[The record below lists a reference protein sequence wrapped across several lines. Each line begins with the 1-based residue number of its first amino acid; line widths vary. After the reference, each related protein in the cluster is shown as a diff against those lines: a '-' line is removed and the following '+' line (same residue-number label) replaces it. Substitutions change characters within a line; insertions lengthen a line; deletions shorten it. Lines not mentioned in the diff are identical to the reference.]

1 MADAARPPDPPPHPP
16 AGTGG
21 VPTGYPPVPPYVAP
35 GWTMPPGGPPPPPPE
50 WGQGFPSWNPQRPYA
65 GQVGSGRFRSMGV
78 GELLDAIFS
87 LYRRNF
93 LLIAAISA
101 VVQVPYAV
109 LQFVLF
115 QVAGF
120 ASFASGPFGRFTT
133 PRANQQT
140 LTPDQLQTLLDAV
153 GGLLV
158 VSGILLL
165 VGTFVIL
172 PLAEAATTRAV
183 SDRYLDREISL
194 GASYGAA
201 IRRLGALIVQS
212 LILLGAAI
220 VLFAGASFILVGL
233 AAGAG
238 QVGAIVG
245 GLIDLGIVGFA
256 IFAYVRT
263 SLAAPA
269 IVLEGVSGWGGLKRS
284 WQLTRG
290 LGWRLL
296 GIRLLLLLI
305 TAIISGVFSTLLT
318 LAGAGLDTN
327 GQFIVSEV
335 AGAVVA
341 VFVSPITYIAVTLL
355 YYDTR
360 IRKEGFDIEMLA
372 RSL

>member
-1 MADAARPPDPPPHPP
+1 
-16 AGTGG
+16 
-21 VPTGYPPVPPYVAP
+21 
-35 GWTMPPGGPPPPPPE
+35 
-50 WGQGFPSWNPQRPYA
+50 
-65 GQVGSGRFRSMGV
+65 MGV

-120 ASFASGPFGRFTT
+120 TSFASGPFGRFAT
-133 PRANQQT
+133 PQANQT
-140 LTPDQLQTLLDAV
+140 LTPDQLQALQNEVASV
-153 GGLLV
+153 LV
-158 VSGILLL
+158 ATGILVL
-165 VGTFVIL
+165 VGAFVIL

-183 SDRYLDREISL
+183 SDRYLDRETSL

-201 IRRLGALIVQS
+201 IRRLGPLIVQS
-212 LILLGAAI
+212 LILLCGAI
-220 VLFAGASFILVGL
+220 VLFAGAFFILFGF

-238 QVGAIVG
+238 GAGAIVG

-256 IFAYVRT
+256 IFVYVRT

-284 WQLTRG
+284 WQLTRR

-305 TAIISGVFSTLLT
+305 TGIISGVFSTLLT
-318 LAGAGLDTN
+318 LAGAGLDSN
-327 GQFIVSEV
+327 GQFILGEV

>member
-1 MADAARPPDPPPHPP
+1 MHWYLFTGESQVRYRPCAFRYRAR
-16 AGTGG
+16 
-21 VPTGYPPVPPYVAP
+21 VASI
-35 GWTMPPGGPPPPPPE
+35 G
-50 WGQGFPSWNPQRPYA
+50 A
-65 GQVGSGRFRSMGV
+65 
-78 GELLDAIFS
+78 
-87 LYRRNF
+87 RR
-93 LLIAAISA
+93 
-101 VVQVPYAV
+101 
-109 LQFVLF
+109 
-115 QVAGF
+115 G
-120 ASFASGPFGRFTT
+120 
-133 PRANQQT
+133 
-140 LTPDQLQTLLDAV
+140 
-153 GGLLV
+153 
-158 VSGILLL
+158 
-165 VGTFVIL
+165 
-172 PLAEAATTRAV
+172 
-183 SDRYLDREISL
+183 
-194 GASYGAA
+194 
-201 IRRLGALIVQS
+201 
-212 LILLGAAI
+212 
-220 VLFAGASFILVGL
+220 
-233 AAGAG
+233 
-238 QVGAIVG
+238 
-245 GLIDLGIVGFA
+245 
-256 IFAYVRT
+256 

>member
-1 MADAARPPDPPPHPP
+1 
-16 AGTGG
+16 
-21 VPTGYPPVPPYVAP
+21 
-35 GWTMPPGGPPPPPPE
+35 
-50 WGQGFPSWNPQRPYA
+50 
-65 GQVGSGRFRSMGV
+65 MGV

-133 PRANQQT
+133 PQANQQA
-140 LTPDQLQTLLDAV
+140 LTPDQLQTLQNGIA
-153 GGLLV
+153 
-158 VSGILLL
+158 GILVATGILAL
-165 VGTFVIL
+165 VGAFVIL

-183 SDRYLDREISL
+183 SDRYLDRETSL

-212 LILLGAAI
+212 LILLGGAI
-220 VLFAGASFILVGL
+220 GLFAGAFFILFGF

-238 QVGAIVG
+238 GVGAIVG

-256 IFAYVRT
+256 IFVYVRT

-318 LAGAGLDTN
+318 LAGAGLDAN

>member
-1 MADAARPPDPPPHPP
+1 
-16 AGTGG
+16 
-21 VPTGYPPVPPYVAP
+21 
-35 GWTMPPGGPPPPPPE
+35 
-50 WGQGFPSWNPQRPYA
+50 
-65 GQVGSGRFRSMGV
+65 MGV

-120 ASFASGPFGRFTT
+120 TSFASGPFGRFAT
-133 PRANQQT
+133 PQANQT
-140 LTPDQLQTLLDAV
+140 LTPDQLQALQNAVAGVLVAV
-153 GGLLV
+153 G
-158 VSGILLL
+158 ILAL
-165 VGTFVIL
+165 VGAFVIL

-183 SDRYLDREISL
+183 SDRYLDRETSL
-194 GASYGAA
+194 GTSYGAA

-212 LILLGAAI
+212 LILLGGAI
-220 VLFAGASFILVGL
+220 ALFAGAFFILFGF

-238 QVGAIVG
+238 GAGAIVG

-256 IFAYVRT
+256 IFVYVRT

-305 TAIISGVFSTLLT
+305 TGIISGVFSTLLT
-318 LAGAGLDTN
+318 LAGAGLDAN
-327 GQFIVSEV
+327 GQFIVGEV